1 MCAKNVAVKGMLIDL
16 SLLNFLLEVIE
27 LHYISKNIHE
37 FLEDEYTFYVIK
49 YFLVF
54 FATIRDMAKINRFF
68 CIFGFFAYW
77 LYFWQRRQIQRIYD
91 WLHISL
97 LFNE

>member
-54 FATIRDMAKINRFF
+54 FATIRDMAKISIRLHNTPLL
-68 CIFGFFAYW
+68 GK
-77 LYFWQRRQIQRIYD
+77 RRRSSATASRARSITMMQ
-91 WLHISL
+91 
-97 LFNE
+97 